1 MLSLTGLAWYTK
13 MFIPQV
19 AHGDILQILQTAFE
33 QDPDI
38 PPSLH
43 RTLPHLE
50 NAAPRLL
57 NH

>member
-1 MLSLTGLAWYTK
+1 

-57 NH
+57 NHRGC